1 MSDWEAQVEHVCA
14 QSWKA
19 LMAER
24 RFFPFYP
31 LKGIGAALPRTAESP
46 TFDQLRQRL
55 GANAALEAWSRY
67 PDVQAIDQLFTEA
80 SGDTASPI
88 SLYEAALMIGRRL
101 LDTPSALNGR
111 AAEFFA
117 TQIRRKAID
126 PRHPRT
132 LIRYSDHPPES
143 EIPDLT
149 WRLFPQELQDFAIAQ
164 WGRTLYRASELGG
177 LRGTP
182 EQREKPLDP
191 RERKTLLRL
200 IAALCDLAQLDLEQ
214 PYKSAEVIRV
224 KLETLG
230 ITLKTD
236 TIAEKLKALPEVIPP
251 PPTPTTN
258 APSTPL

>member
-1 MSDWEAQVEHVCA
+1 MSDWEAQVEHACA

-31 LKGIGAALPRTAESP
+31 LKGIGAPLPRTLE
-46 TFDQLRQRL
+46 TETLDQLQKRL
-55 GANAALEAWSRY
+55 GADAALEAWSQY
-67 PDVQAIDQLFTEA
+67 PDVQAIDQLFSNA

-88 SLYEAALMIGRRL
+88 SLYESALMIGRRL
-101 LDTPSALNGR
+101 LDAPSALNGR

-149 WRLFPQELQDFAIAQ
+149 WRLLPQELQAFAIAQ
-164 WGRTLYRASELGG
+164 WGRALYRAAELEG
-177 LRGTP
+177 LPDTP
-182 EQREKPLDP
+182 ERREKPLDP
-191 RERKTLLRL
+191 RERKTLLRI
-200 IAALCDLAQLDLEQ
+200 IAALCDLAQIDLDQ
-214 PYKSAEVIRV
+214 PYKSAEIIRV

-236 TIAEKLKALPEVIPP
+236 TIAEKLKALPEVIP
-251 PPTPTTN
+251 
-258 APSTPL
+258 APSNARNP

>member
-1 MSDWEAQVEHVCA
+1 MSRWEAQVDHACA

-31 LKGIGAALPRTAESP
+31 LQGLGATLPRTLKAQP
-46 TFDQLRQRL
+46 LGRLRERL
-55 GANAALEAWSRY
+55 GADAALEAWSQY
-67 PDVQAIDQLFTEA
+67 PDVQAIDQLFTSA
-80 SGDTASPI
+80 SGDTALPI

-101 LDTPSALNGR
+101 LDAPSALNGR

-117 TQIRRKAID
+117 TQIQRGAID

-132 LIRYSDHPPES
+132 LIRYSDHPPET

-149 WRLFPQELQDFAIAQ
+149 WRLLPQELQDFTIAQ
-164 WGRTLYRASELGG
+164 WGRALYRASELKASPNSPGHH
-177 LRGTP
+177 
-182 EQREKPLDP
+182 EKPLDP

-200 IAALCDLAQLDLEQ
+200 IAALCDLAQLDLDQ
-214 PYKSAEVIRV
+214 PYKSAEIIRV
-224 KLETLG
+224 RLETLG

-251 PPTPTTN
+251 PSDFR
-258 APSTPL
+258 AP